1 MNLRQEKGVTN
12 HIHELHI
19 SIFIGINISIFIGI
33 NIIAIIVNITIIIIA
48 VIIIVHRITIP
59 RPIPIK
65 NTFARC
71 GCDLPINTPST

>member
-33 NIIAIIVNITIIIIA
+33 NIIAIIVNINIIIT
-48 VIIIVHRITIP
+48 VIIIVQRITLP
-59 RPIPIK
+59 RPFPIK